1 MQSEAHG
8 AGETRNRFF
17 VALIKTWRGW
27 DLPVSVR
34 ANPEPI
40 LFRVS
45 NKNMARLGFTC
56 TRPGKPGTNPFPGLK

>member
-34 ANPEPI
+34 ANPEPSH
-40 LFRVS
+40 FRVLS
-45 NKNMARLGFTC
+45 KKMARLGFAC
-56 TRPGKPGTNPFPGLK
+56 TRKGKPGTNLFPGLK